1 MERGSQTLAIDTT
14 KSLDGKSSGPASTN
28 ISGFASGGMGTTPAQ
43 TPENLDV
50 AIESVANRHT
60 IFEATMNGLT

>member
-28 ISGFASGGMGTTPAQ
+28 ISGFASGGMGTTLAQ
-43 TPENLDV
+43 TPENLDE
-50 AIESVANRHT
+50 AIESVAN
-60 IFEATMNGLT
+60 